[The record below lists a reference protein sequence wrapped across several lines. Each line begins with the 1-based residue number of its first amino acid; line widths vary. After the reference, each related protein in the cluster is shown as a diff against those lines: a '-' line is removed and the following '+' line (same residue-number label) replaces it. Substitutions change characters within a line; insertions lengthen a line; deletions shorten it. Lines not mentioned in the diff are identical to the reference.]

1 LEENSFIQSSEA
13 KKKDLLNLKH
23 TIDHNKEI
31 LQTQVSK
38 NQFIEKRNKETLEKE
53 KKEILERGENPNFY
67 IPRKIK
73 LDEFERQKQKF
84 ENEQR
89 INKQQIAKKI
99 LNENQNLEKKKKM
112 YPNLFNIN
120 LKPIKPMVNN
130 RLIYSN

>member
-1 LEENSFIQSSEA
+1 MEENSFIQSSEA